1 MGILE
6 YFFTIMQKIKVLPIE
21 YYRILYVV
29 NVNDLVNAP
38 KTGEN
43 RVTFFIT
50 FTNVF
55 LFFFHKK
62 RVY

>member
-29 NVNDLVNAP
+29 NVNDLVNAS

-50 FTNVF
+50 FTNV
-55 LFFFHKK
+55 LYFFS
-62 RVY
+62 